1 MPTGVFCVVSCNM
14 THDRTTDNM
23 LQVWDNTQGSIGVIS
38 VAQRVPR
45 SQYFRVGLGL
55 QLGGE
60 GPLCVQ
66 SEALALEEERGEMC
80 QA

>member
-1 MPTGVFCVVSCNM
+1 M
-14 THDRTTDNM
+14 DNM
-23 LQVWDNTQGSIGVIS
+23 LQVWDNTQGSIGVIR
-38 VAQRVPR
+38 VAQRIPR
-45 SQYFRVGLGL
+45 SQYFRVCLGL

-60 GPLCVQ
+60 GSLCVQ